1 MVGGSAAAGRALA
14 DQRHA
19 HGHGRAPIW
28 PSPRLDRA
36 CDTAFDV
43 VALPADT
50 PFLKPH
56 RRGQAIISGAEVIVL
71 QAIEQFVLYTGV
83 RLPARLRRR
92 HPGPWPGGC
101 RQAARITARPFT
113 TQGFLMSRHTTL
125 TRFLIEQQREENT
138 LPGELRLLIET
149 VARACKT
156 IGHAVSKG
164 ALGEVL
170 GSLGQENVQGEV
182 QKKLDVIANEL
193 LLDANEWGGHL
204 AAMASEEMET
214 IHLIPNRYPKGE
226 YLLMFDPIDGSSNI
240 DVGLSVG
247 TIFSVL
253 KAPHEVAGRVTE
265 EDFLQ
270 AGATQVAA
278 GYALYGPQTLL
289 ILTLGTGVYEFT
301 LDREVGAWRMT
312 DGPMQ
317 MPQGTREFAIN
328 MSNRRQWSPHIA
340 RYIDERV
347 EGAQGRWARITT
359 CAGPDRWWPM
369 CTVSSSAAGCSSIP
383 PMCAHRARRGCG

>member
-1 MVGGSAAAGRALA
+1 MT
-14 DQRHA
+14 QR
-19 HGHGRAPIW
+19 
-28 PSPRLDRA
+28 L
-36 CDTAFDV
+36 
-43 VALPADT
+43 
-50 PFLKPH
+50 
-56 RRGQAIISGAEVIVL
+56 
-71 QAIEQFVLYTGV
+71 
-83 RLPARLRRR
+83 
-92 HPGPWPGGC
+92 
-101 RQAARITARPFT
+101 
-113 TQGFLMSRHTTL
+113 TL
-125 TRFLIEQQREENT
+125 TRFLIEQQRREKA

-240 DVGLSVG
+240 DVCLSVG

-253 KAPHEVAGRVTE
+253 KAPAEVAGREVTE
-265 EDFLQ
+265 ADFLQ
-270 AGATQVAA
+270 PGTEQVAA

-289 ILTLGTGVYEFT
+289 VLTVGTGVYEFT
-301 LDREVGAWRMT
+301 LDREVGSWRMT
-312 DGPMQ
+312 DGPIR

-328 MSNRRQWSPHIA
+328 MSNRRQWNETVT
-340 RYIDERV
+340 RFIDERV
-347 EGAQGRWARITT
+347 AGSDGPLGKDYNMRWPGSMVADVHRVLKRGGTFLYPADVRTPGKARLRLMYEGNPMAFLIEQAGGAATDGTT
-359 CAGPDRWWPM
+359 RLLEVPPTALHQRVGVVLGD
-369 CTVSSSAAGCSSIP
+369 VAEVAAATAAPALSP
-383 PMCAHRARRGCG
+383 A

>member
-1 MVGGSAAAGRALA
+1 
-14 DQRHA
+14 
-19 HGHGRAPIW
+19 
-28 PSPRLDRA
+28 
-36 CDTAFDV
+36 V
-43 VALPADT
+43 VAQPADT
-50 PFLKPH
+50 PFLKAAQAA
-56 RRGQAIISGAEVIVL
+56 GKAIISGAEVIVL

-83 RLPARLRRR
+83 RPSRPDSRRR
-92 HPGPWPGGC
+92 HIGPWPGGC
-101 RQAARITARPFT
+101 RQAAGLTARFLSRHKAS
-113 TQGFLMSRHTTL
+113 LMSRHTTL

-253 KAPHEVAGRVTE
+253 KAPQEVAGREVTE

-317 MPQGTREFAIN
+317 CPRARANSPSTCRTAASGAR
-328 MSNRRQWSPHIA
+328 MSPATSTSVSRVRRA
-340 RYIDERV
+340 
-347 EGAQGRWARITT
+347 RWARITT

-383 PMCAHRARRGCG
+383 PMCARRARRGCG